1 MLKCLYNV
9 DNKKK
14 KTVNRNLNQKNPH
27 QLPLILF
34 KVAVPKTKQI
44 DEYRI
49 LLRIFVGKE
58 KITYAYKSCNKA
70 NNNETDG
77 HHCNK
82 VLINSIF
89 IHSILF
95 SIQFVLLQTLDN
107 KNNIRYTYVRLRAV
121 VSLRSEVWF

>member
-1 MLKCLYNV
+1 MLKCLYDV
-9 DNKKK
+9 DNKKE
-14 KTVNRNLNQKNPH
+14 KTVDRNFNQKNPH

-34 KVAVPKTKQI
+34 KVAVSKTMQI
-44 DEYRI
+44 DEFRI
-49 LLRIFVGKE
+49 LMRIFVGKVK

-89 IHSILF
+89 IHSVLF
-95 SIQFVLLQTLDN
+95 SI
-107 KNNIRYTYVRLRAV
+107 
-121 VSLRSEVWF
+121 